1 MKITKRSVG
10 TTEDFMNAIR
20 NRLSALDGAPV
31 NSEVN
36 VESAEDAPSTDSSY
50 LDELI
55 SNVESQLQEN
65 GITPISTDYDDSN
78 ISIIVVNSMTEY
90 SVPFDD
96 LQFDYD
102 AIDDDTRY
110 IVDTIVES
118 EDQTVE
124 SCESDLYDYDFED
137 EEF

>member
-20 NRLSALDGAPV
+20 NRLSVLDGAPV

-36 VESAEDAPSTDSSY
+36 VESAEDASSADTGY